1 MQRPG
6 TPGAA
11 VVGLLFQDPERQLVM
26 ERAGDDVAFG
36 LENRAWPIDEMRGR
50 VPEALASVGLA
61 GFERRRAIR
70 LSGGE
75 RQRLALAGVL
85 APLPGLLVLDEPTAN
100 LDPDGAR
107 ALFERVAAVR
117 ERRSATVV
125 IVAHDAAPAWGLVD
139 RVLALGADGAA
150 IDAGAPAEVLARS
163 RARLAEAGIW
173 LPDDRPASR
182 NGTGTATGDG
192 GEPVATARDVTFG
205 YDPERLFL
213 HADLDVAAGE
223 RLALVGPNGSGK
235 STLGK
240 LLVGLLRPTSGSI
253 RVRGGDPAALP
264 AGDLARRAGYVFQEP
279 ERQFLASTVAD
290 EVRLGLRPDELA
302 GVDDLMERLGLPLG
316 AFGGRSPYLLSGG
329 EQRRLS
335 VATQLTRSPALLVLD
350 EPTFGQ
356 DRRGHEALLGIV
368 GDRVAAGSAVV
379 AATHD
384 ERFVAGFADRVVQL
398 PQAAVGDR
406 A

>member
-1 MQRPG
+1 M
-6 TPGAA
+6 
-11 VVGLLFQDPERQLVM
+11 
-26 ERAGDDVAFG
+26 
-36 LENRAWPIDEMRGR
+36 
-50 VPEALASVGLA
+50 
-61 GFERRRAIR
+61 
-70 LSGGE
+70 
-75 RQRLALAGVL
+75 
-85 APLPGLLVLDEPTAN
+85 
-100 LDPDGAR
+100 
-107 ALFERVAAVR
+107 
-117 ERRSATVV
+117 

-368 GDRVAAGSAVV
+368 GDRVAAGRPWSPRPTTSGSSRASPI
-379 AATHD
+379 ASS
-384 ERFVAGFADRVVQL
+384 EL
-398 PQAAVGDR
+398 PQAAVGGR